1 MNQSKTRYSSKSRSI
16 EYLCISFGFTK
27 IVTSWKSSWTNGKM
41 SVDPTSSAV
50 ADETI
55 SKDKDI
61 NACRFIKSICQDKST
76 MSNKLSKQLT
86 KDLLFSNLKSYDTL
100 ITAIKSV
107 GKSQNNNVTI
117 IVQPKPQQ
125 GKHIVKY
132 QFTFVNDDDSDDES
146 DDDDDDDN
154 KNNHCGNDQFGG
166 LSDTDLGASKY

>member
-1 MNQSKTRYSSKSRSI
+1 MHADLSNQ
-16 EYLCISFGFTK
+16 FVK
-27 IVTSWKSSWTNGKM
+27 IN
-41 SVDPTSSAV
+41 P
-50 ADETI
+50 ERQ
-55 SKDKDI
+55 I
-61 NACRFIKSICQDKST
+61 NC
-76 MSNKLSKQLT
+76 
-86 KDLLFSNLKSYDTL
+86 
-100 ITAIKSV
+100 
-107 GKSQNNNVTI
+107 QNNNVTILKNGTI